1 MERRDTNLNL
11 LSTDSANVATNYSDF
26 VLQCFVQLRG
36 REQECLELV
45 ELCDQLK
52 RKWKESSEHCILAE
66 EKAQRLER
74 EKEDLSAAYD
84 LLNER
89 FHDSA
94 AKVAT
99 LLSQKD
105 DLKKQLGEY
114 QKRIQ
119 SIRSL
124 MENELKGS
132 AAFGKLMNLSKLDE
146 KKVTRDSRATR
157 SNDFGLDFDKS
168 ANDEEEI
175 DIVHLRE
182 GRMYERRSRSV
193 SVDPEHNKTKGHVV
207 KRSRKLPDNIQ
218 EVEEEE
224 YQHTSTPPKRSRDAE
239 ESITTVTTIT
249 MDARGRSAT
258 KASVEVHRG
267 KRSMSESKIMES
279 MNTPLSHKSYK
290 MGGSSSDLRTPLT
303 GMGSSWT
310 KGRAIFDCDH
320 SLEAVKGSL
329 MKSCVVCNRSVAMQP
344 VYKCKDCSLYLHN
357 NCRARAPLPCL
368 PFASSKNLTPQKK
381 NKFPRLADLCPVT
394 PPLVPATLIRLIYEI
409 ETSRLETEGLYR
421 VPGNGA
427 LVEKLL
433 SNMSGSII
441 PQLTHEYTEV
451 LTAAVKKFLVN
462 LKEPLIPNSS
472 YSEFIQA
479 SRDQS
484 NGSLMK
490 AIAELPE
497 PNKDTLAFI
506 CLHLQ
511 KVAKCSQINKMTI
524 PGLAICMGVIIVR
537 GGRKDE
543 LNTLERNGMNPE
555 SEKQRYVMQRLL
567 EFPEDYWERYLNA
580 RMFIIENKTPRH
592 FTTPRNAD
600 QSLLGPVSETPPLN
614 FTPTVRS
621 AKRRNL
627 NVKLY

>member
-11 LSTDSANVATNYSDF
+11 LSIDSANVASNYSDF
-26 VLQCFVQLRG
+26 VLQCFVQLKG

-119 SIRSL
+119 SIRTL

-132 AAFGKLMNLSKLDE
+132 AAFGKLMHLSEFDE
-146 KKVTRDSRATR
+146 KKTTRGSRATR
-157 SNDFGLDFDKS
+157 SNDFGLDFDNS
-168 ANDEEEI
+168 VDDEEEI

-193 SVDPEHNKTKGHVV
+193 SVDPEHNKTKGHVA

-249 MDARGRSAT
+249 MDVRGRSAT
-258 KASVEVHRG
+258 RASVEVHRG
-267 KRSMSESKIMES
+267 KRSMSEGKAMES
-279 MNTPLSHKSYK
+279 INTPLSQKSYR

-310 KGRAIFDCDH
+310 KGRAIFDCEH

-344 VYKCKDCSLYLHN
+344 VFKCKDCSLYLHN
-357 NCRARAPLPCL
+357 NCRSRAPLPCL

-381 NKFPRLADLCPVT
+381 NKFPRLVDLCPIT

-409 ETSRLETEGLYR
+409 ETSRIETEGLYR
-421 VPGNGA
+421 IPGSGV
-427 LVEKLL
+427 LVDKLL
-433 SNMSGSII
+433 ANMSGSII

-451 LTAAVKKFLVN
+451 LTSAVRKFLVN

-479 SRDQS
+479 SRDET

-511 KVAKCSQINKMTI
+511 KVAKFAHSNKMTLHN
-524 PGLAICMGVIIVR
+524 LAICIGLTVVKGSR
-537 GGRKDE
+537 RDE
-543 LNTLERNGMNPE
+543 INTFDRNDVSLEA
-555 SEKQRYVMQRLL
+555 EKQRRVMLKLL
-567 EFPEDYWERYLNA
+567 EMPEDYWSGYLNS
-580 RMFIIENKTPRH
+580 RMWIVASQVRPRPFTPGH
-592 FTTPRNAD
+592 AD
-600 QSLLGPVSETPPLN
+600 QSLLGPISGTPPMN
-614 FTPTVRS
+614 FTPTMRS
-621 AKRRNL
+621 QKRRGFRN
-627 NVKLY
+627 